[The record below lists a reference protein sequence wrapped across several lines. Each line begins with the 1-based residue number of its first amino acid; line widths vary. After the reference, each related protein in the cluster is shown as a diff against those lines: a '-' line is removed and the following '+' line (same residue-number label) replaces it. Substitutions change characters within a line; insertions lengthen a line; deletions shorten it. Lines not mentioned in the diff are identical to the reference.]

1 MKIVILNFWK
11 RQDVIPG
18 FDYWK
23 EVIIDDKYL
32 NRCFYDRSI
41 YLESTKQI
49 LHGTPFS
56 MISHPLCWILSS
68 HINPFKKPE
77 DYPELWCQY
86 QTNIQYFKNKVE

>member
-1 MKIVILNFWK
+1 MEKT
-11 RQDVIPG
+11 RCYTG

-49 LHGTPFS
+49 LHGAPFS

-77 DYPELWCQY
+77 DYPELGLPITK
-86 QTNIQYFKNKVE
+86 QTYNISKNKVE